1 MFHCINRLE
10 TLFGSC
16 ENKNLQ
22 SSNLITHSHH
32 TSVTYFSLISSPR
45 HCMTPSPI
53 TIKSLNTSHIVSTGG
68 LHLSLWRPDCLQAQA
83 CLQSCSRQNDVVL
96 HDCRQ
101 IKKKKKFSPPCIFS
115 GHPTV
120 GQNDIVLADCRRSV
134 PLTLTLH
141 TATTLLTLLPLASL
155 WFI

>member
-83 CLQSCSRQNDVVL
+83 YLQSYSRKNDVVL
-96 HDCRQ
+96 Q
-101 IKKKKKFSPPCIFS
+101 KKQKSSPPCIS
-115 GHPTV
+115 WGHPAV
-120 GQNDIVLADCRRSV
+120 GQNGIVLADCRRSV